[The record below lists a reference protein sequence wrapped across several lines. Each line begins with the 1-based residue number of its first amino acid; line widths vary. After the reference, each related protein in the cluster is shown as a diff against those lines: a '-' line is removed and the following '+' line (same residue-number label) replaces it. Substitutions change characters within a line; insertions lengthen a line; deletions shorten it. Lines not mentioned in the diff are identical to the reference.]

1 MFKNESER
9 WLSKTGDDTKRRG
22 SIGQSNGANR
32 VLSMNTP
39 PQDRLFTKYHPEK
52 NWQNYNEQTGKRCLP
67 SHLSNW
73 THSMGQTIL
82 YLHPHDGNADA
93 IWWDLKEEA
102 TNPLQKITNVFTR
115 TDIFEFGRCTVV
127 SGHFRHS
134 SLPGQHFRF
143 DPNDHQQSDPPSHHH
158 LDDDRPIWLTGYS
171 VLGFAF
177 E

>member
-9 WLSKTGDDTKRRG
+9 WLWKTGDDTKRRG

-102 TNPLQKITNVFTR
+102 TNPFQKITKFSPEPT
-115 TDIFEFGRCTVV
+115 F
-127 SGHFRHS
+127 S
-134 SLPGQHFRF
+134 SLADALLLAVIFVTVPFLVNIFVPILMIISKVILLPIPISMMIGQF
-143 DPNDHQQSDPPSHHH
+143 D
-158 LDDDRPIWLTGYS
+158 WL
-171 VLGFAF
+171 AIQC
-177 E
+177 